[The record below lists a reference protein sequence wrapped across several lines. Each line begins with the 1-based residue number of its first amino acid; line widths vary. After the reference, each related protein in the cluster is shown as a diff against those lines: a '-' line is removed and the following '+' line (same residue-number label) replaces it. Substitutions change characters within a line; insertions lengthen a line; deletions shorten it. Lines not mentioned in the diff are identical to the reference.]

1 MKSLFKR
8 TIAAASSSV
17 LVLSQIATLAA
28 NVNVSAADAAP
39 LNIDKKF
46 VLDVPVD
53 EKDPLKSGQF
63 SDWNDEA
70 ESLILAVGEK
80 TVTASTAKAKETAR
94 KYANKAASK
103 YGHISSAEIDEILA
117 GIADTATIEMDGK
130 GGYKVTATCAN
141 VGPTIGK
148 MAEDELARR
157 GHPSIDANDQP
168 RELDWSSFKASGSL
182 IVEGKFDFAKKSFS
196 YETTLIDENGTAY
209 KGDKGIEEYATKKAL
224 EAYDLVCSQRR
235 DGKAEITTE
244 RLADAKKY
252 VTDKLGVVRAIADAI
267 AKVSVSGTDVDK
279 VYTDYVAAVED
290 AAKTVVAAKYVDKA
304 AAKFD
309 EKKPETVKAALTD
322 EKVNDFYDIFVEN
335 ANTALDGKATIN
347 FATADAVAILDE
359 GYDFDIKI
367 NGYSGE
373 ASFKIADDQADELLA
388 AVKALNK
395 DPKTYADAG
404 YVVELEDGSVPT
416 FSDEYE
422 YAYKEIVSEKKVS
435 AKADTEY
442 GVKGTLSYDVE
453 RIIKKIILTQ
463 TKKTTETTTST
474 TPSTES
480 TTSTT
485 PTTESTVST
494 KPTTESTTST
504 TPSTE
509 STTSTTPATSVSF
522 EFKGIE
528 DQGLVYWSE
537 EDGTFDLSKL
547 SITLH
552 FFEKG
557 KDTGKTADVTNAFAP
572 TATKSSD
579 LTLEAGT
586 GLSATPI
593 FFTLK
598 DAAAVQK
605 AVTEAGYDQAL
616 IDQEELK
623 EGKQAGRFTVF
634 LVLRGDADLN
644 GEVDVIDAQFAL
656 IYYTET
662 IVTNNSAKKVLAEDP
677 TFLKNKNDKK
687 EAYFPFSHYAMD
699 VVGSS
704 DLKGDDVNFNDGIIT
719 VEDAQQILN
728 YYTVFVV
735 TEKTGDW
742 GHEEVIGRKITVK
755 DELHASPC
763 ELDPYATDY
772 KGFDRTIAE

>member
-130 GGYKVTATCAN
+130 GGYKATATCAN

-148 MAEDELARR
+148 IAEDELAKR
-157 GHPSIDANDQP
+157 GYPAKNADGEDVTI
-168 RELDWSSFKASGSL
+168 DWSSFKASGSI

-209 KGDKGIEEYATKKAL
+209 KGDKGIEEYATKKAT
-224 EAYDLVCSQRR
+224 EAYELVNSQRQT
-235 DGKAEITTE
+235 KVASTTE
-244 RLADAKKY
+244 KLEDCKKY
-252 VTDKLGVVRAIADAI
+252 VADKVGVIRELADAI
-267 AKVSVSGTDVDK
+267 AKVTVTGTDVDK

-309 EKKPETVKAALTD
+309 EKKPETVKAALTN
-322 EKVNDFYDIFVEN
+322 EKVNDYYDVFVEH
-335 ANTALDGKATIN
+335 ANTVLDGKATIN

-480 TTSTT
+480 TTSTK
-485 PTTESTVST
+485 PTTESTTST

-522 EFKGIE
+522 EIKGIE

-537 EDGTFDLSKL
+537 EDCAFDLSKL

-557 KDTGKTADVTNAFAP
+557 QDTGKSVDVTNAFAP
-572 TATKSSD
+572 SATKSSD
-579 LTLEAGT
+579 LTLSEGI

-605 AVTEAGYDQAL
+605 AVTDAGYDQAL

-644 GEVDVIDAQFAL
+644 GEVDVVDAQYAL

-662 IVTNNSAKKVLAEDP
+662 IVTQNSAKKVLAEDP

-699 VVGSS
+699 VVCSTE
-704 DLKGDDVNFNDGIIT
+704 KKTEEERNMNDGVIT

-742 GHEEVIGRKITVK
+742 SHEEVIGRKITVK

-763 ELDPYATDY
+763 EIDPYATDY

>member
-157 GHPSIDANDQP
+157 GHPSIDADDQP

-224 EAYDLVCSQRR
+224 EAYDLVCSQRL

-252 VTDKLGVVRAIADAI
+252 VTDKLGVIRELADAI
-267 AKVSVSGTDVDK
+267 AKVNVTGTDVDK

-309 EKKPETVKAALTD
+309 EKKPETVKAALTN
-322 EKVNDFYDIFVEN
+322 EKVNDYYDVFVEH

-485 PTTESTVST
+485 P
-494 KPTTESTTST
+494 
-504 TPSTE
+504 
-509 STTSTTPATSVSF
+509 ATSVSF
-522 EFKGIE
+522 EIKGIE

-557 KDTGKTADVTNAFAP
+557 QDTGKSVDVTNAFAP
-572 TATKSSD
+572 SATKSSD
-579 LTLEAGT
+579 LTLGEGI

-605 AVTEAGYDQAL
+605 AVTEAGYNQAL

-644 GEVDVIDAQFAL
+644 GEVDVVDAQYAL

-742 GHEEVIGRKITVK
+742 SHEEVIGRKITVK

-763 ELDPYATDY
+763 EIDPYATDY